1 MPLHA
6 NLGGPG
12 LTLGLTGPDGRAE
25 NDWVGPTVRLTIGRM
40 VPGYEPVDLSA
51 ACNAG
56 VEVLGDEPGDV
67 RLGRVDLRGLP
78 FLIGSEPPSKERCFL
93 LPGDPVTVRVG
104 RLARQV
110 IIAHRL
116 LEAGA
121 PAGHAVGQTVAEYV
135 FHLAGGEIVTV
146 PIRERF
152 EIQVVPTPWGRLPF
166 LAVTDKSD
174 YSLPRFE
181 GSWGDSGWRLC
192 EHEMGWPTGYYLWS
206 WENPHPDRAVE
217 RIEFRPRGARFI
229 VAGVT
234 TSDVDEHPF
243 VQAPSQPVR
252 LVPKDGRNGVLDI
265 DVDRGVATYP
275 QPLPGE
281 DDRGGWGATE
291 GTSAYSSIAA
301 LPSATIA
308 VRRGSDELG
317 RVRWGD
323 VERDGRAEA
332 GQVSLELT
340 EGGRNWV
347 HVSVVDDA
355 TGRPVPCRVHFRSA
369 DGIPYQPH
377 GHHNHVTQNLG
388 SWHYDVGGD
397 TRLGQRSY
405 AYIDGT
411 CQGWLPRGEVVVD
424 VTRGFEYE
432 PLRQTV
438 RIAPGQRELEL
449 RIARFADMA
458 AEGWWSGDSH
468 VHFLSTPGAQ
478 LEQQGED
485 LRVVNLLK
493 TQWGALF
500 TNTEDFS
507 GRPGV
512 FDGGGYITYVGQ
524 ENRQHMLGH
533 MVLWG
538 LREPVMPWCSDG
550 PDEAELGGALDATMS
565 DWADRTHAQG
575 GTVISAHF
583 PNPNGESAVLVAT
596 GRADAVEM
604 LSHTDD
610 WILEYYR
617 YLNSGFRLPLVG
629 GTDKMTSGVPVGLY
643 RTYARLDE
651 EFSYEAWCRAVRSG
665 RTFLSGGPLVTLS
678 VDGSE
683 PGDTIRLSGPG
694 TVSVHAA
701 VRGAFPL
708 SSLEVVRNGEVVAR
722 TEVNGAR
729 QGEISD
735 EVRVDGHSWIA
746 CRAFGVDH
754 HLDDWGRRVFA
765 HTSPV
770 YVGCGGDWE
779 MTDPAGLRYIRTLV
793 EGAREYVRHTAV
805 RRSDQVTTH
814 HHGEA
819 DHLAWLERPFD
830 EALRALEARGLG

>member
-1 MPLHA
+1 
-6 NLGGPG
+6 
-12 LTLGLTGPDGRAE
+12 
-25 NDWVGPTVRLTIGRM
+25 
-40 VPGYEPVDLSA
+40 VPSYQPVDLSA

-56 VEVLGDEPGDV
+56 VDVLGDEPGDV
-67 RLGRVDLRGLP
+67 PLGRVDLRGLP
-78 FLIGSEPPSKERCFL
+78 FLIGSEPPSAERCFL
-93 LPGDPVTVRVG
+93 LPGVPTPVAIGRPARRVI
-104 RLARQV
+104 V
-110 IIAHRL
+110 AHRL
-116 LEAGA
+116 LEPGA
-121 PAGHAVGQTVAEYV
+121 PAGHAVGQPVAEYA
-135 FHLAGGEIVTV
+135 FHLAGGEVATAH
-146 PIRERF
+146 IRERF
-152 EIQVVPTPWGRLPF
+152 EIQVVPPGLGRLPF
-166 LAVTDKSD
+166 LAVTDTSD
-174 YSLPRFE
+174 YNLPRFQ
-181 GSWGDSGWRLC
+181 GRWGEAGARLA
-192 EHEMGWPTGYYLWS
+192 EHAMGWPAGYYLWC
-206 WENPHPDRAVE
+206 WENPHPQRAVE
-217 RIEFRPRGARFI
+217 RIEFIPRGPRFI

-243 VQAPSQPVR
+243 VRAPARPVR
-252 LVPKDGRNGVLDI
+252 LAARDGGNGVLEF

-281 DDRGGWGATE
+281 DDRAGWGAAE
-291 GTSAYSSIAA
+291 GTSAYASVAA

-308 VRRGSDELG
+308 VRRGGAELG

-323 VERDGRAEA
+323 LERDGRADA
-332 GQVSLELT
+332 GQVSLELL
-340 EGGRNWV
+340 EDGRNWV

-369 DGIPYQPH
+369 EGIPYQPH

-411 CQGWLPRGEVVVD
+411 CQGWLPRGDVVVD
-424 VTRGFEYE
+424 VARGFEYE

-438 RIAPGQRELEL
+438 RIEPGQRELTL
-449 RIARFADMA
+449 RIRRVADMA

-478 LEQQGED
+478 LEQRGED
-485 LRVVNLLK
+485 LRVVNLLQ

-507 GRPGV
+507 GQPTV
-512 FDGGGYITYVGQ
+512 VDGGYITYVGQ

-538 LREPVMPWCSDG
+538 LKEPVMPWCSDG

-565 DWADRTHAQG
+565 DWADRAHARG
-575 GTVISAHF
+575 GTVVAAHF
-583 PNPNGESAVLVAT
+583 PNPNGEPAVLVAT

-604 LSHTDD
+604 LAHSDD
-610 WILEYYR
+610 ATLEYYQ
-617 YLNSGFRLPLVG
+617 YLNSGYRLPLVG
-629 GTDKMTSGVPVGLY
+629 GTDKMSSAVPVGLY

-678 VDGSE
+678 VDGCE
-683 PGDTIRLSGPG
+683 PGGTVELSGPG
-694 TVSVHAA
+694 TVSIHAA
-701 VRGAFPL
+701 VRSIFPL
-708 SSLEVVRNGEVVAR
+708 RSLEVVRNGEVVMRA
-722 TEVNGAR
+722 EANGGRHA
-729 QGEISD
+729 EIS
-735 EVRVDGHSWIA
+735 EELRIDGNSWIA
-746 CRAFGVDH
+746 CRAFGVDY
-754 HLDDWGRRVFA
+754 HLDEWGRRVFA

-770 YVGCGGDWE
+770 YLACGGDWT
-779 MTDPAGLRYIRTLV
+779 MTDPEGVRYMRTLV

-805 RRSDQVTTH
+805 RRSDQLTTH

-819 DHLAWLERPFD
+819 NHLAWLERPFA
-830 EALRALEARGLG
+830 EALRALDERSRQAP